1 MFNLALS
8 IGAGAFITIALWLSG
23 LLGLG
28 EASVPG
34 VLALVVTYFILARR
48 SFKQMEQV
56 FARAMKSLQAM
67 PPKMELAISTLEDAR
82 SFGKWQFGVESQID
96 SQIGMIYYLQQK
108 FDKALPY
115 FERSLN
121 FGHWMSGAMLGVIH
135 YKKKNHDEMKRVFE
149 IVVKKAKKAGLA
161 WNLYAYLLL
170 QIGDRDG
177 AQALLVRALK
187 KTDDDPKV
195 KDALLAVQNGKKIK
209 MKSYKDQWYQFH
221 LERPPMQYQMAAAGG
236 MGKVSKK
243 MRRGR

>member
-1 MFNLALS
+1 MYNLAIS
-8 IGAGAFITIALWLSG
+8 IGAGVLITVALWLSG
-23 LLGLG
+23 LLSAG
-28 EASVPG
+28 EAAVPG
-34 VLALVVTYFILARR
+34 VLVVVITYFVLARR

-67 PPKMELAISTLEDAR
+67 PPKMDLAIATLEDAR
-82 SFGKWQFGVESQID
+82 PSGRWQFGVESQID
-96 SQIGMIYYLQQK
+96 SQIGMIFYLQQK

-115 FERSLN
+115 FERSLS

-135 YKKKNHDEMKRVFE
+135 YKKKNHAEMKRVFE

-170 QIGDRDG
+170 QVGERDA

-187 KTDDDPKV
+187 KTDDDPRV
-195 KDALLAVQNGKKIK
+195 KEALLAVQNGKKIK